1 MGHCQHCQLQSLS
14 LHGVCLAAAFSDKV
28 IYRFCLHL
36 PATSMSGGFGQV
48 AFWPNSEEVFEEA
61 SDEAATSDNE
71 GEAPKKKPSIND
83 TAAKKLKPAAKD
95 KASPKKRAAMSKAAP
110 KRSKSRTKKPAASTG
125 ELDASS
131 VEDEKQ
137 SEKDQMDDEAESE
150 EIQKLSG
157 SDATA
162 TTLPLT
168 PSAGMMEKRRRRP
181 LKWRRALGVRSA
193 VGQSEAVQSAR
204 IQLPRPVL
212 SPRKRS
218 DGLFGC
224 DLLTLMDR
232 NLTLVWEWECLSLSL
247 SLSTTDHLS

>member
-1 MGHCQHCQLQSLS
+1 
-14 LHGVCLAAAFSDKV
+14 
-28 IYRFCLHL
+28 
-36 PATSMSGGFGQV
+36 MSGGCGQA

-83 TAAKKLKPAAKD
+83 TAAKELKPAAKD

-110 KRSKSRTKKPAASTG
+110 KRSKSRTKKPA

-162 TTLPLT
+162 TSLPLT
-168 PSAGMMEKRRRRP
+168 PSAGMMEKRPRRL
-181 LKWRRALGVRSA
+181 LKWRRALGV
-193 VGQSEAVQSAR
+193 
-204 IQLPRPVL
+204 
-212 SPRKRS
+212 
-218 DGLFGC
+218 
-224 DLLTLMDR
+224 
-232 NLTLVWEWECLSLSL
+232 
-247 SLSTTDHLS
+247 